1 MCIRDRAKGD
11 YTDNRSDIYSAG
23 VVLYEMLTS
32 RLPFDGDNPVSI
44 AIQHFSAVPLPPREL
59 SPDIPEALEQI
70 CLKAMACDRN
80 KRYSTAD
87 EMLAD
92 LEAFRK
98 DPTLSFDYKPEDLP
112 AEQAGEDEPTQYLP
126 NVGVTRTRSQSYR
139 PPVQEP
145 EEEEE
150 EERPRS
156 NWWKVLLLIVVLA
169 AAGYFAVTTLF
180 KFVMDSLTPTVIEY
194 TVPNVVGHTPV
205 SYTHLDEG
213 GGGRYPEGGGGAPCS
228 FS

>member
-1 MCIRDRAKGD
+1 MTI
-11 YTDNRSDIYSAG
+11 
-23 VVLYEMLTS
+23 S
-32 RLPFDGDNPVSI
+32 RRISR
-44 AIQHFSAVPLPPREL
+44 Q
-59 SPDIPEALEQI
+59 EQG
-70 CLKAMACDRN
+70 
-80 KRYSTAD
+80 
-87 EMLAD
+87 
-92 LEAFRK
+92 
-98 DPTLSFDYKPEDLP
+98 
-112 AEQAGEDEPTQYLP
+112 GEDEPTQYLP

-194 TVPNVVGHTPV
+194 TVPNVVGHTLEEAKELEGIKGIFSIV
-205 SYTHLDEG
+205 EDEYENSSE
-213 GGGRYPEGGGGAPCS
+213 YPEGTIIDQILPRGASGG
-228 FS
+228 